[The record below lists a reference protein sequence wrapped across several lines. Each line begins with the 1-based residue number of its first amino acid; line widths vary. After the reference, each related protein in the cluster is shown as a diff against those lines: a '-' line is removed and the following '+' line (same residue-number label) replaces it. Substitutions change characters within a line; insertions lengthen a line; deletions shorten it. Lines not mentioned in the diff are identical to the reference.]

1 VPDNGSRL
9 AVIESSGSTFQNP
22 NRWISPRLARLGFRI
37 TF

>member
-1 VPDNGSRL
+1 VPDNGSRT

-37 TF
+37 MF